1 MGDRETVLAR
11 GRFLELVTAGEKGWE
26 YARRVRGGSPVGIVA
41 VTEEGE
47 MVLIT
52 QYRVPVEAVVIEIP
66 AGLVGDEDADE
77 AWETAARRELL
88 EETGYACAGIE
99 ELMIGPTSAG
109 LTSELIRLVQAT
121 GLRKVGEATG
131 DGEEKITVHLV
142 KVPEVRAWLREGVR
156 RGMLVDPKVYAGLWF
171 VK

>member
-1 MGDRETVLAR
+1 
-11 GRFLELVTAGEKGWE
+11 
-26 YARRVRGGSPVGIVA
+26 
-41 VTEEGE
+41 
-47 MVLIT
+47 
-52 QYRVPVEAVVIEIP
+52 
-66 AGLVGDEDADE
+66 
-77 AWETAARRELL
+77 
-88 EETGYACAGIE
+88 
-99 ELMIGPTSAG
+99 LMIGPTSAG

-142 KVPEVRAWLREGVR
+142 KVPEVRAWLSERVR